1 MSRTGAEG
9 RSAGGGSEVEVK
21 IRSDGYRS
29 HDPSG
34 GQVDFDI
41 CVLFSFVLSIA
52 IFLYVPGAT
61 LSRWV

>member
-1 MSRTGAEG
+1 M
-9 RSAGGGSEVEVK
+9 
-21 IRSDGYRS
+21 
-29 HDPSG
+29 
-34 GQVDFDI
+34 DFDI